1 MLHTSYIELSKNAL
15 KRNLRYLRDLVGP
28 DVKIVSVIK
37 GNAYG
42 HGIKEF
48 VQMAE
53 ECGIDYFAVFDI
65 YEATEAFSVKNYD
78 SDIMVIGMMDKEG
91 IEWCINNNVSF
102 FIIDIERLKN
112 TISVAKKLNS
122 KAKIHLEVETGLN
135 RTGIEKS
142 ELPETAKIIKNNSEF
157 LELEGLCTHYAGAE
171 SIANYFR
178 IQNQMSVFKEMKNYL
193 KKRGLKPKY
202 CHTACSAATI
212 LYPEARMD
220 LVRIGIAQFGFWPS
234 KEVRIHKLLSDDTK
248 YRKDPLHSILTWKSI
263 VMSIK
268 TVKPG
273 EFIGYGN
280 SYQTIRKTKIAII
293 PIGYFHGY
301 RRSLSNVGYVLING
315 KKAPIIG
322 MVNMSMMIVD
332 ITSIKDVKKG
342 DEVVLIGRQGRNK
355 ITVSSFSENLNLVN
369 YELLV
374 RLPQHIPRIITN

>member
-15 KRNLRYLRDLVGP
+15 KKNLRYLRNLVGP

-53 ECGIDYFAVFDI
+53 ECAIDYFAVFDI
-65 YEATEAFSVKNYD
+65 YEANEAFSVKNFD
-78 SDIMVIGMMDKEG
+78 SDIMVIGMIDEEG
-91 IEWCINNNVSF
+91 IEWCIKNNASF

-122 KAKIHLEVETGLN
+122 KAKIHLEVETGLH
-135 RTGIEKS
+135 RTGIETE
-142 ELPETAKIIKNNSEF
+142 ELPETAKIIKNNSDY

-178 IQNQMSVFKEMKNYL
+178 IQTQISVFNEIKEYI
-193 KKRGLKPKY
+193 KKMGLKPKY

-212 LYPEARMD
+212 LYPETRMD

-248 YRKDPLHSILTWKSI
+248 YRKDPLNSILTWKSI

-280 SYQTIRKTKIAII
+280 SYQTVRKTKIAII

-301 RRSLSNVGYVLING
+301 RRSLSNVGHVLIKG
-315 KKAPIIG
+315 KKTPIIG
-322 MVNMSMMIVD
+322 MVNMSMMVVD

-342 DEVVLIGRQGRNK
+342 EEVVLIGRQGKNK